1 MVVLAT
7 TGHAQQSL
15 GSNVDSIAHDVENK
29 TSEEVQDKLKT
40 LFHDSRNKLYLAFY
54 NLSSFL
60 PLDIEYAETVGKDCD
75 VLEYNRDYYTTVG
88 LVLGGL
94 LALVGVIFAFFG
106 RFSRER
112 EREGRE
118 GWREEE
124 RDGERGGWREK
135 GGREGGR
142 GEGKKG
148 REGEGG
154 REEREG
160 ERERGRGEG
169 EREREGREGG
179 REKFRLS
186 L

>member
-106 RFSRER
+106 GFSRER

-118 GWREEE
+118 G
-124 RDGERGGWREK
+124 
-135 GGREGGR
+135 
-142 GEGKKG
+142 G
-148 REGEGG
+148 REGEG
-154 REEREG
+154 REK
-160 ERERGRGEG
+160 ERERGGRK
-169 EREREGREGG
+169 REREGREGG
-179 REKFRLS
+179 REKFRPCLS